1 MPDLFAE
8 ISEAIDLL
16 RRVQPSTLES
26 EPLRQTLEALR
37 NSSVTASLEAY
48 ARNLPPEPEDDRDKE
63 RFRKDMAARADQV
76 NHAAEGFLQELD
88 RIKRM
93 RQTLNL
99 EALDPLIR
107 EARAIIHRVHDFTA
121 RIQGGN

>member
-1 MPDLFAE
+1 MPDLFKE
-8 ISEAIDLL
+8 ISNATELL

-26 EPLRQTLEALR
+26 EPLRQVLEALR
-37 NSSVTASLEAY
+37 DSSVTASLEAY
-48 ARNLPPEPEDDRDKE
+48 ARNLPPEPDDDREKE
-63 RFRKDMAARADQV
+63 AYRKDMAAKADQV
-76 NHAAEGFLQELD
+76 NHAAEGYLQELE

-107 EARAIIHRVHDFTA
+107 EARAIIHRVHAFTA
-121 RIQGGN
+121 RIQEGS